1 MIFINCTFTLV
12 ELIVSIV
19 VVRSFLRTQSA
30 AFYLRTAPLIDKLF
44 SKIYANSE
52 DINSK
57 RVVQIGMQRFDK
69 QFDNQHPFKESDRML
84 ADINKKTQVRQ
95 A

>member
-52 DINSK
+52 DINST

-84 ADINKKTQVRQ
+84 ADINKKTQVR
-95 A
+95 